1 MVTRYAHYDTSGD
14 VYLPVMLNS
23 VVHIIM
29 YGYYFCGASGF
40 TFQNVRVF
48 MPFLIYILCFLCI
61 LGFIHFLISSVRCT
75 WLLRAF
81 RQQALVL

>member
-40 TFQNVRVF
+40 TFQNVRVCAVF
-48 MPFLIYILCFLCI
+48 NVYSLLFVHF
-61 LGFIHFLISSVRCT
+61 GFHSLFDF
-75 WLLRAF
+75 F
-81 RQQALVL
+81 RPVHMVVACL